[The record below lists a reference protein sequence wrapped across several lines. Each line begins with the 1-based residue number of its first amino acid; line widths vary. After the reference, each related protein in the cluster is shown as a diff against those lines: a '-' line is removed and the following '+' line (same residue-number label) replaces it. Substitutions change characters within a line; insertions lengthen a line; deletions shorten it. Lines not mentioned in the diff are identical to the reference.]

1 MPGDKGAL
9 WLGVIYLAHM
19 QMSFFSPPFG
29 YALFYMRGVTP
40 DSISMVTTFRS
51 ALVFLGLQVLG
62 LLLCILLL
70 GIVTYLP
77 GLVYG

>member
-1 MPGDKGAL
+1 
-9 WLGVIYLAHM
+9 
-19 QMSFFSPPFG
+19 MS
-29 YALFYMRGVTP
+29 YMRGVTP
-40 DSISMVTTFRS
+40 DSISMVTTCS